1 MKIIQL
7 SDLHIKNDSNIDE
20 IKNKIDKLHME
31 IIKVVKN
38 DELMIFCICGDIID
52 TGLSEGFEQAK
63 EVIEYLKSKFDKYQY
78 RI

>member
-7 SDLHIKNDSNIDE
+7 SDLHIKNDSHIDE

-38 DELMIFCICGDIID
+38 DELMIF
-52 TGLSEGFEQAK
+52 
-63 EVIEYLKSKFDKYQY
+63 
-78 RI
+78 